1 MKWASPMRQLAL
13 WFVQAITQINR
24 RMELG
29 LFRRISKAATLL
41 AALVFL
47 IACSP
52 RLDWRTVQSPQE
64 RYTALFPGKPD
75 KLDRRIPYLDQE
87 LLQTLEAVKI
97 EDDIYSVSTIQL
109 PANQASSLSK
119 LLAQLQANLIDRTK
133 ASGGDVVVEDAFYK
147 TADKQRLSTQ
157 DYFIDLKSNG
167 KSQQLMRVRWINRVA
182 SNGDSW
188 IYQISVL
195 RTNAATENAKTFFAK
210 EEYENFFTDFVPE

>member
-1 MKWASPMRQLAL
+1 M
-13 WFVQAITQINR
+13 
-24 RMELG
+24 
-29 LFRRISKAATLL
+29 FRGIAKATALL

-52 RLDWRTVQSPQE
+52 KLDWRTVQSPQE

-87 LLQTLEAVKI
+87 FLQVLEAVKI
-97 EDDIYSVSTIQL
+97 DDDIYSVSTIQL
-109 PANQASSLSK
+109 PANQSASLSK
-119 LLAQLQANLIDRTK
+119 LLSQLQANLIDRAK

-157 DYFIDLKSNG
+157 DYFIDLRSNG

-195 RTNAATENAKTFFAK
+195 HTNAATENAKTFFAK
-210 EEYENFFTDFVPE
+210 EEYENFFSDFVPE